1 MAEVQVLQ
9 KKVKAL
15 LALTD
20 AEQSKAIPKSLDT
33 PKLVKVSKEVL
44 KDIFN
49 SVEKLIKIPATD
61 AKPLALTD
69 AEQSKAFLKSPDT
82 PKPLPP
88 IRKK

>member
-1 MAEVQVLQ
+1 MRMIQVSLKRHKGEGPSLT
-9 KKVKAL
+9 KKEKKQ

-49 SVEKLIKIPATD
+49 SVKN
-61 AKPLALTD
+61 
-69 AEQSKAFLKSPDT
+69 Q
-82 PKPLPP
+82 
-88 IRKK
+88 